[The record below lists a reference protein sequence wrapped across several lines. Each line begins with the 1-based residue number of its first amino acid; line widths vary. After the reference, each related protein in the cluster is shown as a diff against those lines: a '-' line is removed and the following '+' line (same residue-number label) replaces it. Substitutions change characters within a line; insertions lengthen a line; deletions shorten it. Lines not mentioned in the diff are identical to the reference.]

1 MKKLLIIALLLNG
14 FTTFAQSPVIT
25 SWLQNRTGIKGRH
38 YVAGN
43 STPIQDNDSANV
55 QQVFYSANWAYIRTK
70 GIPAYISGPFLDGNP
85 SVATSQNAIFKFPLN
100 PQQNTGTPTA
110 TTGGNIGV
118 FINGVALFDY
128 RDGVSWRN
136 ATGLLCGGPIQPPC
150 MGDGVWNR
158 DAVVGER
165 LGFDCSKA
173 HPAMGNYH
181 HHQNPSAFGLD
192 LNVISTVCNLYA
204 SDGLYALDSTRHS
217 PLLGFAYD
225 GFPIYGAYAYKN
237 ANGTGGIVRM
247 KSSYSLRNIIT
258 RTTYYTGNTVTAG
271 PPVSTTY
278 PLGYFREDYQYNATS
293 ATTPDYLDEHNGRF
307 CVTPEYPSGIYC
319 YFTTVDARWNSA
331 YPYVVGPTFYGTRT
345 VTKPAAITEPVT
357 QYISGAAVNPTVTS
371 LLCGSATLST
381 QPSVNVAFNGTA
393 TIGYTGGNGV
403 AYTAGSSIA
412 STGVNGLTAT
422 LQPGSLANGNGNIV
436 YTISGTATSTG
447 TASFAI
453 SLGGQNCTLN
463 ITVNNTVPTNP
474 TVTSLNCAGATTTAG
489 TVNTAYSGTATI
501 PYTGG
506 NGVAYSTGSSIIST
520 GVTGLTATL
529 QLGTLTNGNGTISF
543 SISGTPTSF
552 GIASFAISFGGQTCT
567 LSITINDILPP
578 LMPQIQTLDCANAIV
593 SPLPYINTAYTG
605 SATIAYTGGNGAT
618 YPFAGPLVA
627 STGVEGL
634 TASIQP
640 GTLTNGNGN
649 LVLSIT
655 GTPTA
660 TGTASFAID
669 FGGVAC
675 TFNVNVVSVGNAV
688 PFDFKIIP
696 NPIINNNLHIEL
708 NATNQEASNIWIY
721 DETGRKL
728 ISKSTSDL
736 TSGSVIDINVAPL
749 PNGTYIIKVMDKL
762 SQVIITKRFLKR

>member
-14 FTTFAQSPVIT
+14 FTIFAQSPIVT

-55 QQVFYSANWAYIRTK
+55 QQVFYSTNWAYIRTK

-100 PQQNTGTPTA
+100 PQQNTGTPTS
-110 TTGGNIGV
+110 TTGGNIGI

-128 RDGVSWRN
+128 RDGVSWKN
-136 ATGLLCGGPIQPPC
+136 STGALCGGPVQPPC
-150 MGDGVWNR
+150 MGDGIWNR

-204 SDGLYALDSTRHS
+204 SDGLYAIDSTRHS

-237 ANGTGGIVRM
+237 ADGTGGIVRM
-247 KSSYSLRNIIT
+247 KSSYTLRNITT
-258 RTTYYTGNTVTAG
+258 RTTYYTGNAVTAG
-271 PPVSTTY
+271 PPVSTTS
-278 PLGYFREDYQYNATS
+278 PLGYFREDYQYNTTS

-307 CVTPEYPSGIYC
+307 CVTPEYPAGIYC

-357 QYISGAAVNPTVTS
+357 QYISGATVSPTVNS
-371 LLCGSATLST
+371 LLCSAATLST
-381 QPSVNVAFNGTA
+381 QPSVNVVYNGTA

-403 AYTAGSSIA
+403 AYTVGASVS
-412 STGVNGLTAT
+412 STGVTGLTAT
-422 LQPGSLANGNGNIV
+422 LQPGSLANGNGSIV
-436 YTISGTATSTG
+436 FNISGTATSAG
-447 TASFAI
+447 TANFAI
-453 SLGGQNCTLN
+453 SFGGQTCTLSV
-463 ITVNNTVPTNP
+463 TVNNTVPLTP
-474 TVTSLNCAGATTTAG
+474 TVAALNCANATAASG
-489 TVNTAYSGTATI
+489 MVNTAYSGNATV

-506 NGVAYSTGSSIIST
+506 NGVAYTTGASIQSTD
-520 GVTGLTATL
+520 VTGLTATL
-529 QLGTLTNGNGTISF
+529 ITGSLANGNGNITF
-543 SISGTPTSF
+543 NISGTPTSA

-567 LSITINDILPP
+567 LNITINDILPP
-578 LMPQIQTLDCANAIV
+578 LMPQVQTLDCAHAFV
-593 SPLPYINTAYTG
+593 SPLAYINTAFIGT
-605 SATIAYTGGNGAT
+605 ATIGYTGGNGAQ
-618 YPFAGPLVA
+618 YPFAGPIVA

-634 TASIQP
+634 SASIQP
-640 GTLTNGNGN
+640 GTLANGNGN

-675 TFNVNVVSVGNAV
+675 TFNVNVASVGNAV
-688 PFDFKIIP
+688 PFDFKIMP
-696 NPIINNNLHIEL
+696 NPISNNNLHIEL

-736 TSGSVIDINVAPL
+736 TTGSVININVSQL
-749 PNGTYIIKVMDKL
+749 SRGTYVIKVMDKL